1 VADPRVAF
9 AAAQIVQFTAP
20 AAFPPDLPGRKLQ
33 ERPSGP
39 CPCKTHAG
47 PV

>member
-1 VADPRVAF
+1 MAVLRVVP

-20 AAFPPDLPGRKLQ
+20 AAFPPDPPGRKLQ
-33 ERPSGP
+33 ERPSGRSS
-39 CPCKTHAG
+39 CKTHAG